1 MAVPGYCGSRI
12 VCVDVDIVEKT
23 EVAFVCPFFLLLL
36 AVAEELRNDD
46 EEVAID
52 EMNAAV
58 ELLVVIEALRTTRE

>member
-1 MAVPGYCGSRI
+1 
-12 VCVDVDIVEKT
+12 
-23 EVAFVCPFFLLLL
+23 L